1 MRRREFTAFVGGPS
15 LAWSSAAPAQQRE
28 RMRQIG
34 VLMGY
39 AETDADTQANLAALR
54 EALQELDWA
63 EGRNIN
69 SPRANTISN
78 GR

>member
-1 MRRREFTAFVGGPS
+1 MRRRVFIAFVGGLS
-15 LAWSSAAPAQQRE
+15 LAWSSAAHAQQRE

-34 VLMGY
+34 VPMGY